1 MPPQLSHEPV
11 PTLRAVFA
19 CSPVL
24 RSAFS
29 FVNIYDGM
37 IWTLSVEQNPANGMA
52 AFAGELLLPR
62 LGP

>member
-1 MPPQLSHEPV
+1 MLG
-11 PTLRAVFA
+11 AVFA

-24 RSAFS
+24 CSAFS
-29 FVNIYDGM
+29 FVNIYDWM
-37 IWTLSVEQNPANGMA
+37 IWTLSVEQNPANGMS